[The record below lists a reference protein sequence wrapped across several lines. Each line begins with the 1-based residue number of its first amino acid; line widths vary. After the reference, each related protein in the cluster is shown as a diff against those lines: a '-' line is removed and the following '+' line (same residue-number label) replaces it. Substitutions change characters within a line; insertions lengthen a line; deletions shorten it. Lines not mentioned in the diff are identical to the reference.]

1 MMAFLNNYDFTEE
14 QNSHFLRQI
23 LQFLTT
29 HKIVPTPINYAISY
43 DYISGSNR
51 KLIATIES
59 LIQKNIAL
67 DQTILN
73 KLYKQFVC
81 DTTFETFDKI
91 NQDFETLLN
100 ETRDTVAA
108 TSKKASDAGDT
119 FAEQAETIAAINNT
133 GDLENVVSKIISETN
148 GMAETS
154 KNLKKDLDEANRE
167 MEKLRA
173 ELVKVREA
181 ARTDALTGLLNRGT
195 FDKAL
200 NSLLEKNEQQESC
213 LALLDLD
220 HFKQVN
226 DNFGHLIGD
235 NVLKFTAKL
244 LQKYADPEHHIARYG
259 GEELAIIMPN
269 TSTDHARE
277 IAEKIRTTLANS
289 RLKKKNSSE
298 SIGQITVSI
307 GISKLHQGDTAEN
320 LIQRADTALY
330 RAKETGRNKVEL
342 ELS

>member
-1 MMAFLNNYDFTEE
+1 MAFLNNYDFTEE

-29 HKIVPTPINYAISY
+29 HKIIPTPINYAICY

-51 KLIATIES
+51 KLIATIDS
-59 LIQKNIAL
+59 LIKKNIAL
-67 DQTILN
+67 DQLLLN

-81 DTTFETFDKI
+81 DTSFETFDKI

-119 FAEQAETIAAINNT
+119 FAEQAISIASI
-133 GDLENVVSKIISETN
+133 DSSDELEQVVSKIISDTN
-148 GMAETS
+148 DMAETS
-154 KNLKKDLDEANRE
+154 KNLKEDLDEANRE
-167 MEKLRA
+167 MENLRA

-200 NSLLEKNEQQESC
+200 DSLLEQNEQNESC

-269 TSTDHARE
+269 TSTEHARE
-277 IAEKIRTTLANS
+277 IAEKIRISLANS

-320 LIQRADTALY
+320 LIHRADTALY
-330 RAKETGRNKVEL
+330 RAKKTGRNKVEL

>member
-1 MMAFLNNYDFTEE
+1 MAFLTNYDFTEE

-29 HKIVPTPINYAISY
+29 HKIIPTPINYAISY

-51 KLIATIES
+51 KLISTIDS
-59 LIQKNIAL
+59 LLDKKVPL
-67 DQTILN
+67 DQLILD

-81 DTTFETFDKI
+81 DTSFETFDKI

-100 ETRDTVAA
+100 DTRDTVAA
-108 TSKKASDAGDT
+108 TSQKASDAGDT
-119 FAEQAETIAAINNT
+119 FAEQAKSIASINNA
-133 GDLENVVSKIISETN
+133 GELENIVSKIISDTN
-148 GMAETS
+148 DMAETS

-167 MEKLRA
+167 MEKLRS

-195 FDKAL
+195 FDKTLDA
-200 NSLLEKNEQQESC
+200 LLEKKGECDSC

-220 HFKQVN
+220 HFKKVN

-269 TSTDHARE
+269 TSPEHAKD
-277 IAEKIRTTLANS
+277 IAEKIRTSLANS

-307 GISKLHQGDTAEN
+307 GISKQHQDDTAEN
-320 LIQRADTALY
+320 WIERADNALY
-330 RAKETGRNKVEL
+330 KAKETGRNKVIVDL
-342 ELS
+342 L

>member
-51 KLIATIES
+51 KLIATIDS